1 VSIESHGRRL
11 DALEARRGASSGR
24 DYIAAVYEAD
34 RLRDQEKAA
43 AMAMI
48 AFARALAGTNKLRR
62 PLPGGAALPDQPA
75 ETSPRMPAPRAPEP
89 PRERRRPSPT
99 EVITWQEAMQIPW
112 HDGVAESLASS
123 PFRQK

>member
-48 AFARALAGTNKLRR
+48 AFAQALAGTNKLRR
-62 PLPGGAALPDQPA
+62 LLPGGPALPDQPA
-75 ETSPRMPAPRAPEP
+75 ETSPRTSAPRAPEP
-89 PRERRRPSPT
+89 PRERRRPGPT
-99 EVITWQEAMQIPW
+99 EVITWEEFMELCR
-112 HDGVAESLASS
+112 HDGAAESHVSS
-123 PFRQK
+123 TFETR